1 MHKTSQKCCNALVDS
16 LDLTIQLGMVGRI
29 HAKLGTRHNEQPLPK
44 IAGEHSVPIRYYVE
58 WHTM

>member
-1 MHKTSQKCCNALVDS
+1 MHWLT